1 MTPTVEYV
9 ESKIGEFND
18 LVFGSCLPP
27 ITVRLS
33 HARSFL
39 GRVQYR
45 RQLSLFGRRP
55 AGTDFVMRISTE
67 FDLPE
72 NEQEDVILHEMIHCY
87 IAFKGLKDTSTHGK
101 LFREC
106 MSRINSEFGRNI
118 TVSHRMA
125 PGTANPRMQE
135 VRQHCI
141 CVSRLKDG
149 KWGITVCTEA
159 KVPEIDRRLPRC
171 YAIEQKQWYRSQD
184 TFFNRYPRSRTPKI
198 YRISREDL
206 DLHLADAQEFR
217 PKI

>member
-9 ESKIGEFND
+9 ESKIREFND

-27 ITVRLS
+27 VTVRLS
-33 HARSFL
+33 HARSYL

-55 AGTDFVMRISTE
+55 ASTDFVMLISTE

-87 IAFKGLKDTSTHGK
+87 IAFKGMKDTSTHGK
-101 LFREC
+101 LFREWMC
-106 MSRINSEFGRNI
+106 RINSEFGRNI

-125 PGTANPRMQE
+125 PGTVSSRMLE

-141 CVSRLKDG
+141 CVSLLKDG
-149 KWGITVCTEA
+149 SCGVTVCTEA
-159 KVPEIDRRLPRC
+159 KMPEIDRWLPRS
-171 YAIEQKQWYRSQD
+171 YAIDRKRWYRSQD
-184 TFFNRYPRSRTPKI
+184 IFFNRYPRSRTPKI

-206 DLHLADAQEFR
+206 DLHLADAQEL
-217 PKI
+217 

>member
-1 MTPTVEYV
+1 MMPTVEYV
-9 ESKIGEFND
+9 ESKIREFND

-27 ITVRLS
+27 VTVRLS
-33 HARSFL
+33 HARSYL

-55 AGTDFVMRISTE
+55 ACTDFVMYISTE

-87 IAFKGLKDTSTHGK
+87 IAFKGMKDTSTHGQV
-101 LFREC
+101 FREWMC
-106 MSRINSEFGRNI
+106 RINNEFGRNI

-125 PGTANPRMQE
+125 PGTVSARMLE

-141 CVSRLKDG
+141 CVSLLKDG
-149 KWGITVCTEA
+149 KWGVTVCTEA
-159 KVPEIDRRLPRC
+159 KMPEIDRWLPRS
-171 YAIEQKQWYRSQD
+171 YAIERKRWYRSQD
-184 TFFNRYPRSRTPKI
+184 IFFNRYPRSRTPKI

-206 DLHLADAQEFR
+206 DLHLADAQEL
-217 PKI
+217 